1 MKSPPRRTLLQGA
14 AALLAFSRAARV
26 VAGPAPRRIVVLNWE
41 LTETL
46 LALGRAPV
54 GIPLPAWYA
63 NTIAVPPLPSD
74 VADIGLLYQPNFD
87 ALLALAPDLLIVTPA
102 HAGLLAPLRRIA
114 PTLTLGA
121 YMTDGHPYASL
132 CAETRVMADAFD
144 ARARADALFAS
155 TERVMSDI
163 AARVPR
169 GRPVI
174 VADVIDERHLRVYG
188 AGSLFN
194 DVLAKIGLSN
204 AATARVRWTTNAMGS
219 TVVPLPRLLEAA
231 DADIALTRPLA
242 PDIRAALTASPLWR
256 ALPAVREKR
265 VAVLPVIAPYGGLIS
280 MQRFATAMANAR
292 TIIDNGGGGLA

>member
-1 MKSPPRRTLLQGA
+1 MRSPRRRTLLRGA
-14 AALLAFSRAARV
+14 AALLAFSRGASVMAK
-26 VAGPAPRRIVVLNWE
+26 PAPRRIVVLNWE

-54 GIPLPAWYA
+54 GIPLPAWYT
-63 NTIAVPPLPSD
+63 NTVAVPPLPSN

-102 HAGLLAPLRRIA
+102 HAGLLRPLQRIA

-121 YMTDGHPYASL
+121 YMTGAHPYASL
-132 CAETRVMADAFD
+132 CAETRTMADACD
-144 ARARADALFAS
+144 ARAQADALLAS
-155 TERVMSDI
+155 TARVLSDV

-194 DVLAKIGLSN
+194 DVLAKIGMSN
-204 AATARVRWTTNAMGS
+204 AANARARWTTNAMGS
-219 TVVPLPRLLEAA
+219 AVVPLPRLLDIPE
-231 DADIALTRPLA
+231 ADIALTQPLA
-242 PDIRAALTASPLWR
+242 PDVRAALAASPLWR

-265 VAVLPVIAPYGGLIS
+265 VALLPVIAPYGGLIS
-280 MQRFATAMANAR
+280 MQRFATAMADAR
-292 TIIDNGGGGLA
+292 ATIDNGGGGLA

>member
-1 MKSPPRRTLLQGA
+1 MKSPPRRALLRGA

-54 GIPLPAWYA
+54 GIPLPVWYG

-121 YMTDGHPYASL
+121 YMTDANPYASL

-292 TIIDNGGGGLA
+292 AIIDNGGGGLA